1 MQKENYVAGSSMEG
15 HFPRKHP
22 LSQEGGEALFC
33 LGEGS
38 TPSLAAPLRLRAG
51 GSD

>member
-1 MQKENYVAGSSMEG
+1 MQKENYIAGSSVEG
-15 HFPRKHP
+15 RFPRKHP
-22 LSQEGGEALFC
+22 LSQGGGEALFC

-38 TPSLAAPLRLRAG
+38 TPSLAAPIPLRAG